1 MPDSQNSGV
10 GAPVDRESTE
20 PSDFPG
26 EHSRKKRR
34 SSRSKKIE
42 NVGELIAFIYGRKGK
57 SVTLKPKVVKVVSQS
72 PILDPSTFEDLLRL
86 ARNDLRLAVPVQ
98 LLLVTLGISHSA
110 LRASLREFVGAVLRE
125 HPAFSSQ
132 QMNAALRNLPEG
144 LDVERSLKLIS
155 SAEFLK
161 HQPLPDRMKSRKREL
176 AALRV
181 NATYSLALWFAETRG
196 IKPEELVD
204 VLFLCLWRPNGNQ
217 PRDELRQFRLLTTS
231 HDVDAVGAAC
241 TVFKQRADNMS
252 AAAVRAQRGEA
263 EALENAAALMR
274 SVNKLTEE
282 LNDRE
287 AKITAIETEMKK
299 QKQNYENTLTHARD
313 DHENLRARVLRRLKE
328 DVRLLDEGVH
338 ALQRDPP
345 KVRVME
351 DHAERTLDGLR
362 KEIQRLEAEK

>member
-1 MPDSQNSGV
+1 MPDAQNAGV

-20 PSDFPG
+20 PSDFPI
-26 EHSRKKRR
+26 EHSRRKKR
-34 SSRSKKIE
+34 SSRSQKIE

-57 SVTLKPKVVKVVSQS
+57 SVTLKPKVIKVLSQS
-72 PILDPSTFEDLLRL
+72 PTLDLSAFEELLRL

-98 LLLVTLGISHSA
+98 LLLVTLGISHPA
-110 LRASLREFVGAVLRE
+110 LRASLRDFVGAVLRE

-144 LDVERSLKLIS
+144 PDVERSLKLIS

-161 HQPLPDRMKSRKREL
+161 RQPLPDRMKSRKREI

-196 IKPEELVD
+196 LKPEEVAD
-204 VLFLCLWRPNGNQ
+204 ALFLCLWRADGNQ
-217 PRDELRQFRLLTTS
+217 ARDELKQFRLLTRS

-252 AAAVRAQRGEA
+252 AAASRAQRGEA
-263 EALENAAALMR
+263 EALEKAATLTG
-274 SVNKLTEE
+274 SVNELTEE

-287 AKITAIETEMKK
+287 AKITAINTQMEK
-299 QKQNYENTLTHARD
+299 QKQDYENRLAHARD

-362 KEIQRLEAEK
+362 REIQQLEGEK